1 MIMWLTKA
9 LGRKV
14 RSSYHGASS
23 FRHDDDRNSFL
34 SILIRKQKSEID
46 MVVAELAEK
55 NNPTLL
61 SIKKVE
67 NIFREHTEFDSR
79 AQLLRQLNGSMKA
92 TVLNTIVA
100 HLVCENKIVVND
112 DHSLT
117 WVDSQGNNKLNEEF
131 GKAVSL

>member
-1 MIMWLTKA
+1 VLTKA
-9 LGRKV
+9 VGRKGT
-14 RSSYHGASS
+14 SSYHDASS
-23 FRHDDDRNSFL
+23 DSHDADRNKFL
-34 SILIRKQKSEID
+34 SILIRKQKKELDKI
-46 MVVAELAEK
+46 VTELAEK

-67 NIFREHTEFDSR
+67 NLFREHTEFDSR
-79 AQLLRQLNGSMKA
+79 AHLLRQLNGSMKA

-100 HLVCENKIVVND
+100 HLVSENKIVVND

-117 WVDSQGNNKLNEEF
+117 WVDSQGNSRLNEEF